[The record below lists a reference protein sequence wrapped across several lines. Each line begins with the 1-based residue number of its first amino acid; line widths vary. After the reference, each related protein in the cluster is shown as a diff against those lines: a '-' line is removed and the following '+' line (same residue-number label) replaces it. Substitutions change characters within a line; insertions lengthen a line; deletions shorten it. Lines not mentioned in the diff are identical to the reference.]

1 MPATINSHT
10 KIHQGKVFE
19 LVSENITLENGV
31 TTNMEFVHHP
41 GAAGI
46 VPMLD
51 ENHILLIKQYRH
63 SLREHIWEIPA
74 GTRDPHETVLTCAQR
89 ELIEET
95 GYSAEKW
102 IELIEITPVPGYSD
116 ERISLFL
123 ATDMKAAQQN
133 LDKDEILNVHTVRF
147 NEALNMIQRGE
158 IRDSKTI
165 SGLFLAYFRL
175 QDKNW
180 KENQR
185 KI

>member
-1 MPATINSHT
+1 MSATINSRT
-10 KIHQGKVFE
+10 KIHQGRVYE

-31 TTNMEFVHHP
+31 TTDMEFIHHP

-51 ENHILLIKQYRH
+51 KNQVILIKQYRH

-74 GTRDPHETVLTCAQR
+74 GTRDPDETMLTCAKR

-102 IELIEITPVPGYSD
+102 KELTEITPVPGYSN

-133 LDKDEILNVHTVRF
+133 LDKDEMLNVHVLSF
-147 NEALNMIQRGE
+147 DESLNMISTE
-158 IRDSKTI
+158 KSVTAKPSPVFIWHI
-165 SGLFLAYFRL
+165 
-175 QDKNW
+175 
-180 KENQR
+180 
-185 KI
+185 IC

>member
-1 MPATINSHT
+1 MSATINHRRT
-10 KIHQGKVFE
+10 IHKGKVYE
-19 LVSENITLENGV
+19 LISENITLENGV
-31 TTNMEFVHHP
+31 TTDTEFIHHP
-41 GAAGI
+41 GATAI

-51 ENHILLIKQYRH
+51 ETQIILINQYRH
-63 SLREHIWEIPA
+63 ALRKFIWEIPA

-102 IELIEITPVPGYSD
+102 IELAEITPVPGYSD

-133 LDKDEILNVHTVRF
+133 LDKDEMLNVHIVSF
-147 NEALNMIQRGE
+147 DEALDMIQRVE

-180 KENQR
+180 KAN
-185 KI
+185 